1 MKTIIALIGLCS
13 TVAHGAEFMW
23 KTALPA
29 YAYSNDYLCFTAT
42 NNASRFII
50 EKTNIIIPTDYKGTI
65 QVGTNFYY
73 IQAQTQINYT
83 IAPK

>member
-13 TVAHGAEFMW
+13 TVAHGAGFMW
-23 KTALPA
+23 EET
-29 YAYSNDYLCFTAT
+29 YCYAT
-42 NNASRFII
+42 NSAPRFII